1 MPYTLERGF
10 WLVSLHHDLVVITL
24 TMRDAPVDSMH
35 LSWLSMEVSVVA
47 GIFLFL
53 VVFLIFLVFLMLF
66 VVLMVFVVVV
76 SVAIIVSVIGKIMIQ
91 IQIDPIRPQ
100 RQADWLSLNGW
111 QPGYH
116 ECQHKENS
124 KESFVFHIF
133 CCFVR
138 CLISHVGRTSGTRGW
153 FYFRNTLLTRKVF

>member
-1 MPYTLERGF
+1 
-10 WLVSLHHDLVVITL
+10 
-24 TMRDAPVDSMH
+24 
-35 LSWLSMEVSVVA
+35 MEVSVVA

-100 RQADWLSLNGW
+100 RQAD
-111 QPGYH
+111 
-116 ECQHKENS
+116 
-124 KESFVFHIF
+124 
-133 CCFVR
+133 
-138 CLISHVGRTSGTRGW
+138 
-153 FYFRNTLLTRKVF
+153 